1 MRSFYCNSVSWGME
15 FRFAEPNDL
24 KALAAIRGTDDNS
37 ESYWFNRISGYYHGT
52 HSPQL
57 ALTPRVIIIA
67 TDDFR
72 VIGFVAGHLTRR
84 YDFDGELQ
92 WIDTIPDYRGRG
104 IATSLFQLL
113 KNWFIEQ
120 GTKRICVNCASDNLV
135 ALNFY
140 KKNGAVPLNEYWLVW
155 EDIGQ
160 GL

>member
-1 MRSFYCNSVSWGME
+1 ME

-52 HSPQL
+52 HSPQQ

-92 WIDTIPDYRGRG
+92 WIDTIPDYRGKGHCHKFISAFEKLVYRTG
-104 IATSLFQLL
+104 YKTHLCQLR
-113 KNWFIEQ
+113 F
-120 GTKRICVNCASDNLV
+120 
-135 ALNFY
+135 
-140 KKNGAVPLNEYWLVW
+140 
-155 EDIGQ
+155 
-160 GL
+160 

>member
-67 TDDFR
+67 THDFR
-72 VIGFVAGHLTRR
+72 VIGFVAGHLARR

-104 IATSLFQLL
+104 IATSLFQLSDIRCL
-113 KNWFIEQ
+113 ICYLFTVRSSCETEQ
-120 GTKRICVNCASDNLV
+120 RKSKEQLPG
-135 ALNFY
+135 
-140 KKNGAVPLNEYWLVW
+140 G
-155 EDIGQ
+155 
-160 GL
+160 